1 MNSLSRTIRSA
12 LAISALLFGAYSVTS
27 ASGGDPLTDDFRRQF
42 TTRNPA
48 LTEIQ
53 ILESRPLSPKESSGH
68 HVYLVHAIRPDH
80 KFEGKF
86 EDEQF
91 GVFLV
96 NIDQKRI
103 LKVLDMFNTPRWADY
118 EIKITR
124 ASPSKVTV
132 RGRGA
137 TYGDQPIEKTY
148 DIGGIR

>member
-91 GVFLV
+91 GVV
-96 NIDQKRI
+96 E
-103 LKVLDMFNTPRWADY
+103 VLDIFNTPRWADY
-118 EIKITR
+118 EIEITR

-137 TYGDQPIEKTY
+137 TYGDQPIGKTY